1 MPRRKRDPSTP
12 TRRRLRP
19 ETGKITLG
27 SLKSDFDIDEAIQF
41 IIRLVASK
49 DMEPQVGNCL
59 FYGFGMLA
67 KARLLRQNAKFEER
81 IAAYERDGAPMASGE
96 NVERPDDAI
105 LQ

>member
-1 MPRRKRDPSTP
+1 MHHGADTRDLPEMCQRIEPS
-12 TRRRLRP
+12 
-19 ETGKITLG
+19 GC
-27 SLKSDFDIDEAIQF
+27 
-41 IIRLVASK
+41 ASK

-81 IAAYERDGAPMASGE
+81 ISAYEREAVGGE
-96 NVERPDDAI
+96 EDSRRPDDAT